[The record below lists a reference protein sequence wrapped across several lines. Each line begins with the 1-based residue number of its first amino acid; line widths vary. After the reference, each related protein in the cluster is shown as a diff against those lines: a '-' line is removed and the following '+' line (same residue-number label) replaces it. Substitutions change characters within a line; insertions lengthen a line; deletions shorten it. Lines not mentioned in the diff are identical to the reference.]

1 MFRSSQSSIFWDS
14 RQILICE
21 LLYNKKDDVFNPQWC
36 RINILIHTEKN
47 SGTGRITEPKQ
58 EQKPA
63 GGGAKVEF
71 CNLQL
76 TFRSCGPVMR
86 APRDFRTP
94 GPCSLYPT
102 WNLSGDGFPLH
113 PTSLHECS
121 TFMMLLTS
129 WSFHGSFDIALHSC
143 RHPLSSKCLQ
153 GSSSC
158 NILSG
163 STNQTQALLSNSN
176 VGLLIP

>member
-14 RQILICE
+14 RQILIRE

-36 RINILIHTEKN
+36 RINIPIRTEKN
-47 SGTGRITEPKQ
+47 SGTERITEPKQ
-58 EQKPA
+58 EQKP
-63 GGGAKVEF
+63 GGQRLNSVIYSWLSGHVVQWWEPQGTSA
-71 CNLQL
+71 LL
-76 TFRSCGPVMR
+76 
-86 APRDFRTP
+86 

-113 PTSLHECS
+113 LTSLHECS

-143 RHPLSSKCLQ
+143 KHPLSSKCLQ

-158 NILSG
+158 NTLSG
-163 STNQTQALLSNSN
+163 STNHTQALLSNSS